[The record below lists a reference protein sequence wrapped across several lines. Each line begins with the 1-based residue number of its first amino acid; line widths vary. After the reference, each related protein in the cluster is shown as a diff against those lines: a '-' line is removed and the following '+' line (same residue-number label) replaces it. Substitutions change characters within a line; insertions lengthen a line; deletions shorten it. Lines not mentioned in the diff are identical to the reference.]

1 MKRSKEQ
8 FYGCLLGGAIG
19 DAFGAPVKSM
29 KYEEVQKLYGEEGI
43 HELIQTSDR
52 GKAIITDDTQLTM
65 FTAEGLLRSI
75 VRANQKQITK
85 TRKDTAMII
94 FRAYLRWLYT
104 QGLSTPNWGS
114 KAYDGWIVQIKKLHG
129 YREPGIT
136 CITSLGKGIMGT
148 LEKPLN
154 DSKRCGTVIRTAPIG
169 LVENE
174 EDVFKIGCRVG
185 AITHGHPTAY
195 RASGVLSAFIFYLL
209 EGYSL
214 EEGIGKSVEELKTY
228 RNHEECLEAIE
239 RAIELAKKGDPAR
252 GDVES
257 FGDGFSAQDALGMA
271 IYCSLCY
278 PNNFE
283 AALKLAIN
291 QSGNS
296 NSAAAITGNILGTYL
311 GISKIDEQLIQAL
324 DLQKEL
330 SKLAEDLYIRFE
342 SNEEWIIRY
351 PGW

>member
-19 DAFGAPVKSM
+19 DAFGAPVKFM
-29 KYEEVQKLYGEEGI
+29 KYEEIQKLYGEEGI

-52 GKAIITDDTQLTM
+52 GKVIITDDTQLTM

-169 LVENE
+169 LHSQQV
-174 EDVFKIGCRVG
+174 
-185 AITHGHPTAY
+185 
-195 RASGVLSAFIFYLL
+195 
-209 EGYSL
+209 
-214 EEGIGKSVEELKTY
+214 
-228 RNHEECLEAIE
+228 
-239 RAIELAKKGDPAR
+239 
-252 GDVES
+252 
-257 FGDGFSAQDALGMA
+257 Q
-271 IYCSLCY
+271 
-278 PNNFE
+278 
-283 AALKLAIN
+283 
-291 QSGNS
+291 
-296 NSAAAITGNILGTYL
+296 
-311 GISKIDEQLIQAL
+311 
-324 DLQKEL
+324 
-330 SKLAEDLYIRFE
+330 
-342 SNEEWIIRY
+342 
-351 PGW
+351 